1 MDLMKL
7 QKEIFGVIQNI
18 KMNDTKNYFQVVRNM
33 DKENCV
39 STELIDEMAKVKSDF
54 TILSKDI
61 IENMLK
67 DMSSEEKEVLLRLY
81 IYENK

>member
-1 MDLMKL
+1 
-7 QKEIFGVIQNI
+7 
-18 KMNDTKNYFQVVRNM
+18 M

-39 STELIDEMAKVKSDF
+39 SIELIDEMAKVKSDFTIF

-81 IYENK
+81 IYEKK

>member
-1 MDLMKL
+1 M

>member
-1 MDLMKL
+1 
-7 QKEIFGVIQNI
+7 
-18 KMNDTKNYFQVVRNM
+18 M

-39 STELIDEMAKVKSDF
+39 SIELIDEMAKVKSDF

>member
-1 MDLMKL
+1 MIRKITF
-7 QKEIFGVIQNI
+7 K
-18 KMNDTKNYFQVVRNM
+18 VVRNM